1 MNEPSKIPLVTTIKE
16 RCRGCYTCVRE
27 CPAKA
32 IRITEGQADVV
43 FSRCIGCGNC
53 VQVCGQHA
61 KQVYDTTAL
70 VDALLAGK
78 DQVAAIIA
86 PSFPAAFIDWPYQKV
101 VGLFRKMGF
110 DYVMEV
116 AFGAD
121 LVSDRYRRLF
131 EKDTNG
137 HYIATSCPAIVN
149 YVERYY
155 PALVDAL
162 APIVSP

>member
-1 MNEPSKIPLVTTIKE
+1 M
-16 RCRGCYTCVRE
+16 
-27 CPAKA
+27 
-32 IRITEGQADVV
+32 
-43 FSRCIGCGNC
+43 
-53 VQVCGQHA
+53 
-61 KQVYDTTAL
+61 
-70 VDALLAGK
+70 
-78 DQVAAIIA
+78 
-86 PSFPAAFIDWPYQKV
+86 
-101 VGLFRKMGF
+101 
-110 DYVMEV
+110 

-121 LVSDRYRRLF
+121 LVSERYRRLF